1 MKNGTNGFCGEYA
14 FLSNFYPCKIKAW
27 GLEFNSVEIL
37 FQASKCANEEDR
49 LKFVDLSA
57 EESGKAK
64 RLGRK
69 VKLRGNWEDVKLSYM
84 KHLLELKFKNEDLKS
99 MLIATGDEEL
109 IEYNYWND
117 TFYGVCN
124 GVGSNHLGKLL
135 MEIRANII
143 NQINLEKFLDDYN
156 D

>member
-1 MKNGTNGFCGEYA
+1 MKNATNGFCGEYV

-49 LKFVDLSA
+49 LKFVNFSA

-69 VKLRGNWEDVKLSYM
+69 IKLRSNWEDVKLSYM
-84 KHLLELKFKNEDLKS
+84 RHLLELKFKNEDLKS
-99 MLIATGDEEL
+99 MLISTGDEEL

-135 MEIRANII
+135 MELRTNLI
-143 NQINLEKFLDDYN
+143 NQINLEKFLDDNN